1 MSRWK
6 WELEPEEF
14 LGDDEWHEMEEEAHI
29 EEEKHRKRLERD
41 FYLDLFLDDFYPER
55 QKGNKA

>member
-6 WELEPEEF
+6 WELEPEEI
-14 LGDDEWHEMEEEAHI
+14 LRDDEWHEMEEEAHI

-41 FYLDLFLDDFYPER
+41 FYLDLYLDDLYPER
-55 QKGNKA
+55 N

>member
-29 EEEKHRKRLERD
+29 EEEEYRRHLEK
-41 FYLDLFLDDFYPER
+41 L
-55 QKGNKA
+55 KII

>member
-6 WELEPEEF
+6 WELEPEEI
-14 LGDDEWHEMEEEAHI
+14 LGDDEWHEREEEAHI

-41 FYLDLFLDDFYPER
+41 FYLDLYLDDLYPER
-55 QKGNKA
+55 N